1 MVNFKK
7 LLQETL
13 EDNRIEMLMESREYT
28 EDERVYM
35 RGYNDALNDMLEDF
49 TAEYNEFMENVN
61 KIHLN

>member
-13 EDNRIEMLMESREYT
+13 DDNRIEMLMESREYT

-35 RGYNDALNDMLEDF
+35 RGYNAALSDMLEDF
-49 TAEYNEFMENVN
+49 NAEYNEFMENIN

>member
-35 RGYNDALNDMLEDF
+35 RGYTRALSDMLEDF
-49 TAEYNEFMENVN
+49 NAEYNEFMENVN

>member
-1 MVNFKK
+1 MINFKK

-13 EDNRIEMLMESREYT
+13 DDNRIEMLMESREYT

-35 RGYNDALNDMLEDF
+35 RGYNAALSDMLEDF
-49 TAEYNEFMENVN
+49 NAEYSEFMENIN

>member
-13 EDNRIEMLMESREYT
+13 DDNRIEMLMESREYT

-35 RGYNDALNDMLEDF
+35 RGYNAALSDMLEDF
-49 TAEYNEFMENVN
+49 NAEYNEFMENIN
-61 KIHLN
+61 KIYLN

>member
-13 EDNRIEMLMESREYT
+13 DDNRIEMLMESREYT
-28 EDERVYM
+28 EDERKYM
-35 RGYNDALNDMLEDF
+35 RGYNAALSDMLEDF
-49 TAEYNEFMENVN
+49 NAEYNEFMENIN

>member
-13 EDNRIEMLMESREYT
+13 KDNRIEMLMESREYT
-28 EDERVYM
+28 ENERVYM
-35 RGYNDALNDMLEDF
+35 RGYNAALSDMLEDF
-49 TAEYNEFMENVN
+49 NAEYNEFMENVN

>member
-13 EDNRIEMLMESREYT
+13 DDNRIEMLIESREYT

-35 RGYNDALNDMLEDF
+35 RGYNAALSDMLEDF
-49 TAEYNEFMENVN
+49 NAEYNEFMENIN

>member
-13 EDNRIEMLMESREYT
+13 EDNRIEMLMKSREYT

-35 RGYNDALNDMLEDF
+35 RGYNAALSDMLEDF
-49 TAEYNEFMENVN
+49 NAEYNEFMENIN
-61 KIHLN
+61 KVHLN

>member
-35 RGYNDALNDMLEDF
+35 RGYNAALSDMLEDF
-49 TAEYNEFMENVN
+49 NAEYNEFMENIN

>member
-13 EDNRIEMLMESREYT
+13 DDNRIEMLMESREYT
-28 EDERVYM
+28 EDERIYM
-35 RGYNDALNDMLEDF
+35 RGYNAALSDMLEDF
-49 TAEYNEFMENVN
+49 LAEYNEFMENVN

>member
-1 MVNFKK
+1 MEAFKK

-13 EDNRIEMLMESREYT
+13 DDNRIEMLMESREYT

-35 RGYNDALNDMLEDF
+35 RGYNAALNDMLEDF
-49 TAEYNEFMENVN
+49 LAEYNEFMENAN

>member
-13 EDNRIEMLMESREYT
+13 DDNRIEMLMESREYT

-35 RGYNDALNDMLEDF
+35 RGYNAALSDMLEDF
-49 TAEYNEFMENVN
+49 NAEYNEFMENIN
-61 KIHLN
+61 KVHLN

>member
-35 RGYNDALNDMLEDF
+35 RGYNAALNDMLEDF
-49 TAEYNEFMENVN
+49 LAEYNEFIENVN

>member
-28 EDERVYM
+28 EDERIYM
-35 RGYNDALNDMLEDF
+35 RGYNAALNDMLEDF
-49 TAEYNEFMENVN
+49 LAEYNEFMENVN

>member
-1 MVNFKK
+1 MEAFKK

-13 EDNRIEMLMESREYT
+13 DDNRIEMLMESREYT

-35 RGYNDALNDMLEDF
+35 RGYNAALNDMLEDF
-49 TAEYNEFMENVN
+49 LAEYDEFLKNAN

>member
-13 EDNRIEMLMESREYT
+13 DDNRIEMLMESREYT

-35 RGYNDALNDMLEDF
+35 RGYNAALSDMLEDF
-49 TAEYNEFMENVN
+49 DAEYNEFMENIN

>member
-1 MVNFKK
+1 MINFKK

-13 EDNRIEMLMESREYT
+13 DDNRIEMLMESREYT

-35 RGYNDALNDMLEDF
+35 RGYNAALNDMLEDF
-49 TAEYNEFMENVN
+49 IAEYDEFLKNAN

>member
-35 RGYNDALNDMLEDF
+35 RGYNAALSDMLEDF
-49 TAEYNEFMENVN
+49 LAEYNEFMENVN

>member
-35 RGYNDALNDMLEDF
+35 RGYNAALNDMLEDF
-49 TAEYNEFMENVN
+49 LAEYNEFMENVN

>member
-35 RGYNDALNDMLEDF
+35 RGYNAALSDMLEDF
-49 TAEYNEFMENVN
+49 NAEYNEFMENVN

>member
-13 EDNRIEMLMESREYT
+13 DDNRIEMLIESREYT

-35 RGYNDALNDMLEDF
+35 RGYNAALSDMLEDF
-49 TAEYNEFMENVN
+49 NAEYNEFMENIN
-61 KIHLN
+61 KVHLN

>member
-13 EDNRIEMLMESREYT
+13 DDNRIEMLMESREYT

-35 RGYNDALNDMLEDF
+35 RGYNAALSDMLEDF
-49 TAEYNEFMENVN
+49 LAEYNEFMENVN

>member
-35 RGYNDALNDMLEDF
+35 RGYTRALSDMLEDF
-49 TAEYNEFMENVN
+49 NAEYNEFMENIN

>member
-35 RGYNDALNDMLEDF
+35 RGYNAALSDMLEDF
-49 TAEYNEFMENVN
+49 NAEYSEFMENIN

>member
-13 EDNRIEMLMESREYT
+13 DDNRIEMLMESREYT

-35 RGYNDALNDMLEDF
+35 RGYNAALSDMLEDF
-49 TAEYNEFMENVN
+49 NAGYNDFLKNVY
-61 KIHLN
+61 KPSLN